1 MSVTESLKDAAT
13 YAALRAKLAWL
24 THQVQAHGESVTQ
37 LTAEV
42 DDAAEQMQDASET
55 MKALAVDAATTAEF
69 ADAAAV
75 MTGAK
80 EAAGEY
86 TAAAD
91 SAAAAADDAKTT
103 TESEHGG
110 IADAVQTSP
119 VEMAEAVFYTQQ

>member
-1 MSVTESLKDAAT
+1 MSATESLKDAAT
-13 YAALRAKLAWL
+13 YAALRVKLTWL
-24 THQVQAHGESVTQ
+24 SHQVHAHGETVTK
-37 LTAEV
+37 LAAEV

-69 ADAAAV
+69 ADAAVA

-103 TESEHGG
+103 TESDHGG
-110 IADAVQTSP
+110 IADAVETSP
-119 VEMAEAVFYTQQ
+119 VEMAEAVFYTQP